1 MSKKGVS
8 IKRYWESVQRKVFLL
23 KDTGKVSKK
32 SISIKSY
39 WESVGANSRNNKV
52 AALLLVKPCWHSV
65 LLKLLIGRGV
75 KKFFLFKTHFVKVPT
90 ALAYQKLQISSTR
103 IFGGLSEPELLAGN
117 PWFTIFKQLRF
128 DPCDSLNLQFIRDL
142 IYLVANVTV
151 LLI

>member
-1 MSKKGVS
+1 M
-8 IKRYWESVQRKVFLL
+8 
-23 KDTGKVSKK
+23 SKK
-32 SISIKSY
+32 SIWK
-39 WESVGANSRNNKV
+39 SVGANSRNNKV

-117 PWFTIFKQLRF
+117 PWFTIFKQLSF
-128 DPCDSLNLQFIRDL
+128 DPCDTGCDSLKFIRDL

-151 LLI
+151 LLISKSSRVLTFLFNGRWISMNW

>member
-1 MSKKGVS
+1 M
-8 IKRYWESVQRKVFLL
+8 
-23 KDTGKVSKK
+23 SKK
-32 SISIKSY
+32 SIWK
-39 WESVGANSRNNKV
+39 SVGANSRNNKV

-103 IFGGLSEPELLAGN
+103 IFGGLSEPKLLAGN

-128 DPCDSLNLQFIRDL
+128 DPCERPVTHWIFIRDL

-151 LLI
+151 LLISKSSWLFFFNGWWISMNW